1 MEGYSEVPCRHLS
14 NLRRRGS
21 RDDDKSGSLNL
32 GGAARSLCCE
42 VRARGP
48 STLAVLWISW
58 WEGPG
63 VVEDGTTV
71 LFGLPGVAVDRV
83 EAAENGVRTVHLV
96 TADRDAAAC
105 PACGVFSASVRQ
117 RRTTRPKDLPYGE
130 TPLVVRWHK
139 AQYWCRESACP
150 RTALTES
157 IAELPP
163 RARIT
168 GRCRRAA
175 GAAVGAGRSV
185 ASVTEELA
193 MSWPIVHAAFVAHAD
208 RLLVEPAAPC
218 VLGIDETRRGRPR
231 WARGDEGAGS
241 GWSGSRPTSS
251 TSPARAGCSGRPP
264 AARQQWSCA

>member
-1 MEGYSEVPCRHLS
+1 M
-14 NLRRRGS
+14 
-21 RDDDKSGSLNL
+21 
-32 GGAARSLCCE
+32 
-42 VRARGP
+42 
-48 STLAVLWISW
+48 
-58 WEGPG
+58 
-63 VVEDGTTV
+63 
-71 LFGLPGVAVDRV
+71 
-83 EAAENGVRTVHLV
+83 

-105 PACGVFSASVRQ
+105 PACGVCAASVRQ

-139 AQYWCRESACP
+139 GQYWCRESACP

-193 MSWPIVHAAFVAHAD
+193 ISWPIVHAAFVGHAD

-218 VLGIDETRRGRPR
+218 MSGIDETRRGRP
-231 WARGDEGAGS
+231 
-241 GWSGSRPTSS
+241 
-251 TSPARAGCSGRPP
+251 C
-264 AARQQWSCA
+264 